1 LFPLSSKL
9 PVPGGRIVNPLGFLF
24 GGFGGTMKDGEEG
37 AVIGKEQ
44 SPNAAVLIF
53 RAGGG
58 GVFLVGATMF
68 NERFFVLRA
77 FLPGESGRL
86 YPGGGLVGEHIDRS
100 SVDEIPHLLEEKDES
115 GSIEIGDSG
124 DEPGDVSAME
134 DESTVEIVVVGEE
147 SAEAEVEV
155 EVLS

>member
-1 LFPLSSKL
+1 M
-9 PVPGGRIVNPLGFLF
+9 VNPLGFLF
-24 GGFGGTMKDGEEG
+24 GGFGGTMKDGDEG
-37 AVIGKEQ
+37 AVIGREQ
-44 SPNAAVLIF
+44 SPNAAVLIC
-53 RAGGG
+53 RGGGG
-58 GVFLVGATMF
+58 GVPLVCATTF

-86 YPGGGLVGEHIDRS
+86 LYPGGGLVGEHIERS
-100 SVDEIPHLLEEKDES
+100 SADEIPHLLEEKDER

-134 DESTVEIVVVGEE
+134 DESTVEIVVVGDE